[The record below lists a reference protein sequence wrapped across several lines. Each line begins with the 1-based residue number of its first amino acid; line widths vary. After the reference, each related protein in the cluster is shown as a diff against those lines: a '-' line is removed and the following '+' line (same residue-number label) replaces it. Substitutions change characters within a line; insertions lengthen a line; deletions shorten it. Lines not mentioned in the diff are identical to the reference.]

1 MLRFVVRRVLV
12 AVPLLVAASI
22 LSFALTTAM
31 GDPLGEWKA
40 QRPRTEQ
47 EIATQYARDRLR
59 PARRGPLPG
68 LGGRLRA
75 RRLEDHGD
83 ARQRG
88 RGRPALKI
96 RRAFWVTFRLVVA
109 AEIIALGLGMVVGV
123 IGAVRQ
129 YSRVDYGS
137 TGLAFL
143 MFSIPLFCVAVIVK
157 FAGIRLNDW
166 LESVGLGRWLITAG
180 PPPGGFSGGLGQQ
193 VYQYTGAYVLP
204 TLCLVAVQFALYSRF
219 QRASMLDALNADYVR
234 TARAKG
240 LGEPRVVVG
249 HALRNALI
257 PILTVFSLNFG
268 LLLGGAIITET
279 VFGWRGMG
287 TLIVDAIAKKE
298 PWMVQGWMM
307 VTAAFVIAANLV
319 ADVVYSYLDPRIR
332 LE

>member
-1 MLRFVVRRVLV
+1 MLRFVVRRLLV
-12 AVPLLVAASI
+12 AVPLLVAASM

-47 EIATQYARDRLR
+47 EIATQSARIGYDK
-59 PARRGPLPG
+59 PAVSRYLDWAGGVVRGDWKTTVTPG
-68 LGGRLRA
+68 NGVVDVRTEIG
-75 RRLEDHGD
+75 
-83 ARQRG
+83 
-88 RGRPALKI
+88 
-96 RRAFWVTFRLVVA
+96 RAFWVTFRLVIA
-109 AEIIALGLGMVVGV
+109 AEIIALLLGMVIGV

-129 YSRVDYGS
+129 YSWFDYGS

-143 MFSIPLFCVAVIVK
+143 MFSIPLFCVAVILK
-157 FAGIRLNDW
+157 FAGIRLNNW
-166 LESVGLGRWLITAG
+166 LESAGLGRWLITAG
-180 PPPGGFSGGLGQQ
+180 PPPGGFGGGFGQQ

-240 LGEPRVVVG
+240 LGEPRVVVR

-257 PILTVFSLNFG
+257 PIITVFSLNFG

>member
-1 MLRFVVRRVLV
+1 VHGDWKTTVTPGNGVVDV
-12 AVPLLVAASI
+12 
-22 LSFALTTAM
+22 
-31 GDPLGEWKA
+31 
-40 QRPRTEQ
+40 RTE
-47 EIATQYARDRLR
+47 I
-59 PARRGPLPG
+59 G
-68 LGGRLRA
+68 
-75 RRLEDHGD
+75 
-83 ARQRG
+83 
-88 RGRPALKI
+88 
-96 RRAFWVTFRLVVA
+96 RAFWVTFRLVIA
-109 AEIIALGLGMVVGV
+109 AEIIALLLGMVIGV

-129 YSRVDYGS
+129 YSWFDYGS

-143 MFSIPLFCVAVIVK
+143 MFSIPLFCVAVILK

-180 PPPGGFSGGLGQQ
+180 PPPGGFGGGFGQQ

-240 LGEPRVVVG
+240 LGEPRVVVR